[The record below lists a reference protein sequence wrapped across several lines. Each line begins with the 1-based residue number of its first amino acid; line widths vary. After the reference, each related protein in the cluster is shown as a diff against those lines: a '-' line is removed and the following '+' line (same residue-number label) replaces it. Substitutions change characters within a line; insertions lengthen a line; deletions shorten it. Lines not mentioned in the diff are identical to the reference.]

1 MTWKARFMSRIAKLL
16 SGLVIMFAATFV
28 GGGTAGAETG
38 LHCNANVC
46 FDVHGVKLNVASA
59 DGYYSNKNYSIH
71 CGFMILFVNGRQS
84 FQSGEVCT
92 VPYGWGPTPMHININ
107 RNFANGTQIC
117 AEIRGTQGHKN
128 LNGHPCITVH
138 S

>member
-1 MTWKARFMSRIAKLL
+1 MTILL
-16 SGLVIMFAATFV
+16 AAVFASGAPAA
-28 GGGTAGAETG
+28 AETG
-38 LHCNANVC
+38 LHCNQNVC
-46 FDVHGVKLNVASA
+46 FDVHGKKLNVSGV

-71 CGFMILFVNGRQS
+71 CGFMILFVNGKQS
-84 FQSGEVCT
+84 YQSNELCT
-92 VPYGWGPTPMHININ
+92 VPYGWGPKPMHVNIN